1 MGKGDDYHYD
11 QSAQEKS
18 YARRFDPQRRALKH
32 KANEAIQAGTKDP
45 QLRAGIAAE
54 IATWARRA
62 SPNSYCSNLDG
73 FSYNHPQVR
82 EQWHPPDRV
91 RHVHDTSANFFRFIW
106 RSSLS
111 VVLLSVRGQL
121 VA

>member
-1 MGKGDDYHYD
+1 MGKGDDYEYD

-18 YARRFDPQRRALKH
+18 YARGRFDPQRRALKH

-45 QLRAGIAAE
+45 QLHAGIAAE
-54 IATWARRA
+54 IASWVRHA

-82 EQWHPPDRV
+82 KQWHPLRPV
-91 RHVHDTSANFFRFIW
+91 PPCGTYMTHLQISSA
-106 RSSLS
+106 SS
-111 VVLLSVRGQL
+111 GA
-121 VA
+121 VACR